1 MEGSSSGPAATSLH
15 PSLMQ
20 APNGAGPM
28 AQVPIG
34 GGPPNMG
41 IGTVQGAAPGPAAFA
56 MPPQSMPQ
64 QMQQP
69 MMQQPVQQFNPMP
82 PNVAELNAPAESVL
96 LTEMQELKDAAKKV
110 IAFNRLAAM
119 ALFCI
124 GLTVIYYMSSKIKAR
139 VVPDAG

>member
-34 GGPPNMG
+34 GGPPNMAVG
-41 IGTVQGAAPGPAAFA
+41 AVPGAAPGPAAFA
-56 MPPQSMPQ
+56 MPPQSMPP
-64 QMQQP
+64 QMQQQ

-110 IAFNRLAAM
+110 IALNRLAVVV
-119 ALFCI
+119 LFSI
-124 GLTVIYYMSSKIKAR
+124 GLAVLYYFTTKVKAK
-139 VVPDAG
+139 VMPDA